1 MDENG
6 KKVVQFVPSE
16 GQNTVRITYWMFLK
30 NPRAMMASI
39 SSMFSMIFML
49 FFDSILSDHLKYEQ
63 KVDEN
68 AIGYFFAL
76 VCLTY
81 AISSPFIGMLTKVID
96 RKYVTCS
103 SFFIA
108 TISLFMFG
116 PSKLLKFGE

>member
-1 MDENG
+1 
-6 KKVVQFVPSE
+6 
-16 GQNTVRITYWMFLK
+16 
-30 NPRAMMASI
+30 MASV

-63 KVDEN
+63 DVNEN
-68 AIGYFFAL
+68 SIGKQPIVLIINNYLGYFFAL

-81 AISSPFIGMLTKVID
+81 AISSPFIGYLTKFID

-116 PSKLLKFGE
+116 PSYLLGFGE